1 MSLRNLL
8 LNAAVAA
15 LYAAMTLA
23 LAPISY
29 GPIQVRLSEC
39 LTLLAFYSGQWIPG
53 LALGCLIANLGSP
66 FGVTDML
73 VGTLATFL
81 SVSLMRFGRNIFLAS
96 LFPVVMNG
104 VLIAGELLYLSEIP
118 QDAVSVLGT
127 MAYIGAGE
135 FVAVSLIGPVIF
147 RLLLKNP
154 LIASYIK
161 S

>member
-29 GPIQVRLSEC
+29 GPLQIRLSEC
-39 LTLLAFYSGQWIPG
+39 MTLLAFFSGKWIPG
-53 LALGCLIANLGSP
+53 LTLGCLIANLGSP
-66 FGVTDML
+66 FGMTDML

-81 SVSLMRFGRNIFLAS
+81 AVSFMRFCRNIFLAS
-96 LFPVVMNG
+96 LCPVIANG
-104 VLIAGELLYLSEIP
+104 IFISAELFYLAEIP
-118 QDAVSVLGT
+118 ANTISFLLSVL
-127 MAYIGAGE
+127 YIDAGE

-154 LIASYIK
+154 LIAFYIK